1 MKDCY
6 TVTDYTVS
14 NLLSLIDHG
23 DIAIPELQRPF
34 VWDSTKV
41 RDLVDSLYHGYPT
54 GYLITWKNPD
64 VKIKGGGTA
73 EGKTVLIDGQ
83 QRVTALKAALA
94 GLPILDDDY
103 ERKRITIAFNPLAH
117 DDDKL
122 FEVFTPI
129 IAKDPRWIDDI
140 AEVFAPDFDS
150 WTFVNDYLE
159 ANPGCDP
166 KRVNA
171 RIGDLKAIATR
182 RLGCIVVNAECTID
196 EVTDIFIRI
205 NSMGKQLSQ
214 ADFAM
219 SKIAAD
225 EVHGGQLLRKA
236 IDYYCHLAVK
246 PAFWDTISVQDAEY
260 MASEYAP
267 LAEWLKDDR
276 DDIYD
281 PDYNDMLRVAFMA
294 EFGRGKLSDLVALL
308 SGRDFETRDYKSEIA
323 DESFAKLHDG
333 IVRFMR
339 KSNFQDFT
347 MALRSAGFISPN
359 LLVSGGAV
367 DFAYNLYLTLQRDP
381 SIPPTEVKACVQR
394 WYVLSVLT
402 GRYSGSVESRMD
414 RDIRAIRERGFAAFY
429 ADAVAA
435 QLPDS
440 FWEVNIPQQ
449 LATTSR
455 RSGAWLVYLAAQVKA
470 ADNTLFTTG
479 VKVSDTVATTGDIHH
494 IFPRAYLKRELH
506 ARSSLYNQ
514 VANYTFLERKIN
526 IAVADDAP
534 CVYFNRERDAIRT
547 AGAAHY
553 GTIHSEEGL
562 MANLAANC
570 IPACVFDMDA
580 SGYEE
585 FLVQRRTLMAAKIRD
600 YFKGL

>member
-6 TVTDYTVS
+6 TVTDYTVN
-14 NLLSLIDHG
+14 NLLGLIDSG
-23 DIAIPELQRPF
+23 DIAIPEIQRPF

-41 RDLVDSLYHGYPT
+41 RDLVDSLYNGYPT

-94 GLPILDDDY
+94 GLPVLDDDY
-103 ERKRITIAFNPLAH
+103 ERKRITIAFNPLAES
-117 DDDKL
+117 DDEL
-122 FEVFTPI
+122 FEVLTPI
-129 IAKDPRWIDDI
+129 LAKDPRWIDDI
-140 AEVFAPDFDS
+140 AEVFKPGTTLMRFARS
-150 WTFVNDYLE
+150 YIE
-159 ANPGCDP
+159 ANPGCDEDVVYT
-166 KRVNA
+166 RFE
-171 RIGDLKAIATR
+171 DLKNIENR
-182 RLGCIVVNAECTID
+182 RLGCIVVNADCSID

-205 NSMGKQLSQ
+205 NSKGKQLSQ

-225 EVHGGQLLRKA
+225 EVHGGSMLRKA

-260 MASEYAP
+260 MQSEYAP

-294 EFGRGKLSDLVALL
+294 EFGRGKLADLVALL
-308 SGRDFETRDYKSEIA
+308 SGRDFEARDYKSEIA

-333 IVRFMR
+333 VVRFMK
-339 KSNFQDFT
+339 KSNFQDFV
-347 MALRSAGFISPN
+347 MALRSAGFTSSA
-359 LLVSGGAV
+359 LVKSTGAV

-381 SIPPTEVKACVQR
+381 GIPSTEVKTWVQR

-414 RDIRAIRERGFAAFY
+414 RDIRAIRERGFTAFY

-449 LATTSR
+449 LATTSTR
-455 RSGAWLVYLAAQVKA
+455 VGAWLVYLAAQVKN

-494 IFPRAYLKRELH
+494 IFPKAYLQRELH
-506 ARSSLYNQ
+506 ARSGLYNQ

-526 IAVADDAP
+526 IAVADAAP
-534 CVYFNRERDAIRT
+534 CVYFNREREAIR
-547 AGAAHY
+547 AGEPHY

-562 MANLAANC
+562 MANLATNC

-585 FLVQRRTLMAAKIRD
+585 FLAQRRTLMAAKIRD